1 MLFLVAEKCQT
12 SACKAANDNRIGRVY
27 WSNAFDAAI
36 ADYTE
41 AIRLDPNESV
51 VYYFRAGNYL
61 RIHQYD
67 KAIADFTEA
76 VRIEPEN
83 VGFWIRR
90 VSLPLAAGLPDD
102 YRKDLSGMVYRFGKS
117 DELSTEYRVPWLCA
131 VRPDSG
137 ADCLLSQIHA
147 LGINKLVFDL
157 ERADYFGSQMIEL
170 LIIAWRYVSP
180 AHGTL
185 ALCHVSAAGREVLRV
200 VGLDK
205 FWPLCDTLD
214 EALASPQKRWEL
226 CT

>member
-1 MLFLVAEKCQT
+1 MSMKLFTTYRNGDALVV
-12 SACKAANDNRIGRVY
+12 AANIPIG
-27 WSNAFDAAI
+27 SLTSTD
-36 ADYTE
+36 
-41 AIRLDPNESV
+41 
-51 VYYFRAGNYL
+51 
-61 RIHQYD
+61 
-67 KAIADFTEA
+67 
-76 VRIEPEN
+76 VR
-83 VGFWIRR
+83 
-90 VSLPLAAGLPDD
+90 
-102 YRKDLSGMVYRFGKS
+102 
-117 DELSTEYRVPWLCA
+117 DE
-131 VRPDSG
+131 
-137 ADCLLSQIHA
+137 ADCLLSQLHA

-214 EALASPQKRWEL
+214 EALASPQERWEL